1 MDFTGIISMWSL
13 WLLLTILLGIFE
25 IFTMSAIALCLAVA
39 TACGLAAAL
48 LGATPEWQLFT
59 VALAAVLALI
69 FVAPFARRLL
79 KKTSPSDHEAA
90 SNMDALIGRHITLPA
105 DLAGEDTVRVKID
118 GDSWQVKAA
127 DPGTVYNAGTQMT
140 VCGYDSIVLLV
151 SR

>member
-1 MDFTGIISMWSL
+1 MDFTGILSMWSL

-48 LGATPEWQLFT
+48 LGATPEWQLLT

-79 KKTSPSDHEAA
+79 RKNAPTDKEAA
-90 SNMDALIGRHITLPA
+90 SNMDALIGRQITLPA
-105 DLAGEDTVRVKID
+105 DLAPGDTVRVKID
-118 GDSWQVKAA
+118 GDSWQVKA
-127 DPGTVYNAGTQMT
+127 PGTTATLSAGTRLT
-140 VCGYDSIVLLV
+140 ICGYESIVLIAGK
-151 SR
+151 

>member
-13 WLLLTILLGIFE
+13 WLLLTIALGIFE

-39 TACGLAAAL
+39 TASGLIAAL
-48 LGATPEWQLFT
+48 LGASPEWQLLT

-79 KKTSPSDHEAA
+79 KKSAPSDREAA
-90 SNMDALIGRHITLPA
+90 SNMDALIGRRITLPA
-105 DLAGEDTVRVKID
+105 DLAGGGTVRVKID

-127 DPGTVYNAGTQMT
+127 DPQISYDAGTQMI